1 MAARSTWRVLWTL
14 MDTYYHPEIKFQSTA
29 YGERKFSRGKK
40 TLLSV
45 RDVFEKKKRRGWIST
60 LDRTVRI
67 ASVSLCNQDEMAR
80 LLYCAEVE
88 MVKSLCAFNVKMDTI
103 QEDHIMYVKPL
114 WQVRK
119 MWRNQSTEL
128 MNGPRPRPLSAETKA
143 LVETLDLLQFHLF
156 DYSC

>member
-1 MAARSTWRVLWTL
+1 

-40 TLLSV
+40 PLLSV
-45 RDVFEKKKRRGWIST
+45 RDVFQKKSRGWIST

-88 MVKSLCAFNVKMDTI
+88 SLCAFNVKMDTI

-114 WQVRK
+114 
-119 MWRNQSTEL
+119 
-128 MNGPRPRPLSAETKA
+128 
-143 LVETLDLLQFHLF
+143 
-156 DYSC
+156 